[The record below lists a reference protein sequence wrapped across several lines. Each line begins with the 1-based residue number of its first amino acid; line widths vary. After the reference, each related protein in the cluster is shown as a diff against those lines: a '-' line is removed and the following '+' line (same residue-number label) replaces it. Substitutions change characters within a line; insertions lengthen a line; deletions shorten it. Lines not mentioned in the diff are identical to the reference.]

1 MKLQSMNCPNCGGD
15 LKKEGNVLACEN
27 CGSTFAIDYDD
38 ADVEY
43 EKLSTEDERNR
54 QQYEHE
60 KEMLETQYRLQEE
73 ARLKQLKFEKSE
85 LRKKRIS
92 NSIRSL
98 ISVVI
103 VFSVIG
109 GIVYFTYRYMDK
121 NGLLDEAKK
130 SMMPTTTET
139 TADPY
144 DITKEDILADSEFL
158 ENAKASILSSYHSDR
173 DGDTASTY
181 DSGWL
186 EYTISEGDPEIY
198 DTYYLVSNK
207 DYGDKNR
214 LYYLIKFSFIN
225 DETGEV
231 TEVYDALYL
240 RDLKINANGKIT
252 CDFSVRGDRGSGATD
267 WTFDAATDSDQLYRS
282 AILGQDEFTYEK
294 IEIPNLAAE
303 PETEEAEGESSEEE
317 VEEDETEEA

>member
-43 EKLSTEDERNR
+43 EKLSNEDERNR
-54 QQYEHE
+54 QQYAHE
-60 KEMLETQYRLQEE
+60 KEMLETEFRLKEE
-73 ARLKQLKFEKSE
+73 ARLKQLKYEKSE
-85 LRKKRIS
+85 LRKKRAS
-92 NSIRSL
+92 NTLKSIITL
-98 ISVVI
+98 II
-103 VFSVIG
+103 VFTVIG
-109 GIVYFTYRYMDK
+109 GCTYFTFRYMEK

-198 DTYYLVSNK
+198 DNYFLVSNE